1 MKKQLLLCL
10 TLVLGLEI
18 NAFAKNSVT
27 ISVSRQG
34 SLSEQLKKYD
44 ALTSLK
50 VCGALSSEDV
60 KSIARFVTYAN
71 GDSPVA
77 TGGLMNL
84 DLSQATLSD
93 FNSGLELN
101 RVVKGSASLRT
112 IVLGNTYYVA
122 YQTFYDAPNLKTIE
136 FNGNIGHMDGYLF
149 GNLPKLERVTFRG
162 AVISTGGYEFFRNC
176 PRLKKVEFLSP
187 LINANIGEP
196 IECPLLKGYTVKTP
210 VVKSSADFIATTTDA
225 KILKAYNWAPVFDF
239 FMQWA
244 DKSCNERFFSDVVK
258 GITPTMIDLAELL
271 GDTANV
277 NRLQAYIVVNEG
289 EDAGKSKMEILKESA
304 PYVRTGQTAPVFT
317 YASPN
322 DSLLTLT
329 RNFFDLDKVAGQGDE
344 LSKIKNLL
352 YWVHDLVRHDGS
364 SSWPNCRYNCID
376 LYKVCQ
382 SEKRGLNCRFMA
394 IMLCEALL
402 AEGIPARYLTCQSKN
417 YDTDSDCHVI
427 TVAWS
432 RQLNKWVWVDPTFC
446 AYVTDENGLWLHPGE
461 VRERLRHGQPLVL
474 NSDANWN
481 HESLQTKEEYLEQYM
496 AKNLYLITSNLKSM
510 SEPESKRSNNGF
522 ITLIP
527 DGFDYNHG
535 ATTTDDAYFWQAPPK
550 ELVK

>member
-1 MKKQLLLCL
+1 M
-10 TLVLGLEI
+10 
-18 NAFAKNSVT
+18 
-27 ISVSRQG
+27 SRQG

-60 KSIARFVTYAN
+60 KSIARFVIYAN
-71 GDSPVA
+71 GDSTVA

-93 FNSGLELN
+93 FNSGQELN

-149 GNLPKLERVTFRG
+149 GNLSKLERVTFRG

-196 IECPLLKGYTVKTP
+196 IECPLLKGYTVKAP
-210 VVKSSADFIATTTDA
+210 VVKSSADFIATTTDD

-239 FMQWA
+239 FVQWA

-258 GITPTMIDLAELL
+258 GITPTMIGLAELL

-277 NRLQAYIVVNEG
+277 NRLQTYIVENEG
-289 EDAGKSKMEILKESA
+289 EDAGKSKMGILKESA

-344 LSKIKNLL
+344 LYRIKNLL

-382 SEKRGLNCRFMA
+382 SDKRGLNCRFMA

-446 AYVTDENGLWLHPGE
+446 AYVTDENGQWLHPGE